1 MTVGAERAVGDK
13 SKMFFVFVYGTLK
26 EGFPNYHVNS
36 GVRVPGTFITCQRF
50 PLFLVG
56 ERHTP
61 CLINRVGRG
70 EQVAGQ
76 VYRVDQTTLDRMDEL
91 EQVTE
96 PGGYQRMKITV
107 TRSSEHRWFEVN
119 AYLKD
124 EKQLTGLQVQLGPL
138 AEYTLEHAAR
148 YQRRQL

>member
-1 MTVGAERAVGDK
+1 MTAGDK

-36 GVRVPGTFITCQRF
+36 GVRVPETFITCQRF

-70 EQVAGQ
+70 QQVAGQ
-76 VYRVDQTTLDRMDEL
+76 VYRADQETLARMDEL
-91 EQVTE
+91 EQVTK
-96 PGGYQRMKITV
+96 PGGYQRMRITV
-107 TRSSEHRWFEVN
+107 RRPSEHRWYEVY
-119 AYLKD
+119 AYLK
-124 EKQLTGLQVQLGPL
+124 EENQLTSTQIHLGPL

>member
-1 MTVGAERAVGDK
+1 ML
-13 SKMFFVFVYGTLK
+13 FVFVYGTLK
-26 EGFPNYHVNS
+26 EGFPNYHLNR

-61 CLINRVGRG
+61 CLINRAGRG
-70 EQVAGQ
+70 EQVVGQ
-76 VYRVDQTTLDRMDEL
+76 VYRVDQAALAQMDEL

-107 TRSSEHRWFEVN
+107 RRPSEHRRSEVE

-124 EKQLTGLQVQLGPL
+124 EEQLTSADVQLGPL
-138 AEYTLEHAAR
+138 AEYTLEHSAR